1 MLIKTFSKC
10 NLLHMKLTKARLQKV
25 INNKFGKQTRKKF
38 KKQLKLLNH
47 NNTVRNKKDF
57 NLRNKTIRHF

>member
-1 MLIKTFSKC
+1 
-10 NLLHMKLTKARLQKV
+10 MKLTKARLQKV

-57 NLRNKTIRHF
+57 NLRNRTIRHF